1 MVKERRLPHWNQ
13 RTLAGEL
20 FPAWR
25 ERFALV
31 TGRATQGWPWRAQ
44 GELARGRE
52 RLR

>member
-1 MVKERRLPHWNQ
+1 M

-31 TGRATQGWPWRAQ
+31 TGRADAGGASH
-44 GELARGRE
+44 GERT
-52 RLR
+52 